1 MNGLRAMSMYMFVNC
16 IHASHQSFYFIILC
30 STTCFIVHC
39 IPHVRIY
46 IHTDASS
53 LRKCT
58 ASRQAGEIRRNCIW
72 VSMRTWHATNHS
84 IEHFQ
89 KNVISKNYSI
99 QYTGLRISPLPSPA
113 LWLSSLVCYLSVTW
127 GCLAVPRGPE
137 KDPEGQQP
145 RLPSGNVF
153 DSTWSACNRTGS
165 GRSTCCHP
173 AARVSCVGTSEIVQ
187 LPQLARLRLGEEKKT
202 RRVPTTML
210 TIRNCKLQCYTVFK
224 YSKGKRYLLWRSA
237 TPLFMLWCFNSS
249 SCCCFLLVL

>member
-1 MNGLRAMSMYMFVNC
+1 MYG
-16 IHASHQSFYFIILC
+16 Y
-30 STTCFIVHC
+30 TY
-39 IPHVRIY
+39 IPMRV
-46 IHTDASS
+46 SS

-58 ASRQAGEIRRNCIW
+58 ASRQAGEIRKNCIW

-99 QYTGLRISPLPSPA
+99 RYTGLRISPLPSPA

-127 GCLAVPRGPE
+127 GCFAVPCGPE

-173 AARVSCVGTSEIVQ
+173 AARVSCVGKPEIVQ
-187 LPQLARLRLGEEKKT
+187 LPQLAGAETHINFSSGASTLQVTPPKGLRLGEEKKH
-202 RRVPTTML
+202 VEFPP
-210 TIRNCKLQCYTVFK
+210 QC
-224 YSKGKRYLLWRSA
+224 
-237 TPLFMLWCFNSS
+237 
-249 SCCCFLLVL
+249 